1 MTGKARKHLLLAVKF
16 VVAAALLGWVF
27 RQVSWQGLS
36 ATMKQAN
43 IPLLLCALGGF
54 LVALGIVGV
63 RWWFLLRM
71 QDISIGLWEAVRL
84 TFLGQFFNAVVPG
97 VVGGDLFKAYYA
109 AKHTLHK
116 GAALMT
122 VFVDRLIGL
131 AELALLACAMMAG
144 VLSAGLA
151 EFDDMV
157 RPAVAAG
164 VALAAVV
171 ALMVLLFS
179 PRLQRA
185 LHLHKIFRRLAMGHH
200 AESAALAA
208 RRFSRGIGG
217 LIKAL
222 AITLAAHALW
232 IFSICLAGRS
242 LSLNIAWYEY
252 FVFVPLIYIVGS
264 VPVTPGG
271 VGLIE
276 AMYKLFFVGA
286 AVGGDQ
292 VVALALVVR
301 LLDIVRG
308 LPGALVV
315 ITGPK
320 LPRRDDLQAELDLHT
335 DDAQPQRPGR
345 SPAAAPDEHGR
356 GGGRP

>member
-1 MTGKARKHLLLAVKF
+1 MTGKARKHLLLAAKF

-27 RQVSWQGLS
+27 RQVSWRGLS
-36 ATMKQAN
+36 ATMAHAD

-54 LVALGIVGV
+54 LVALGVVGV
-63 RWWFLLRM
+63 RWWLLLRM
-71 QDISIGLWEAVRL
+71 QDISIGLWEVLRL

-109 AKHTLHK
+109 AKHTPHK

-131 AELALLACAMMAG
+131 AELALLACVMMAW

-151 EFDDMV
+151 GFDDMH
-157 RPAVAAG
+157 RPAAAAG

-171 ALMVLLFS
+171 VLMLVLFS
-179 PRLQRA
+179 PRVQRA
-185 LHLHKIFRRLAMGHH
+185 LYLHKIFRRLPIGHH

-208 RRFSRGIGG
+208 RRFSRRIGG

-222 AITLAAHALW
+222 AITLGAHVLW
-232 IFSICLAGRS
+232 IFSICLVGRS
-242 LSLNIAWYEY
+242 LSLDIAWYEY
-252 FVFVPLIYIVGS
+252 FVFIPLIYIVGA

-271 VGLIE
+271 VGLVE
-276 AMYKLFFVGA
+276 AMYQLFFIGA
-286 AVGGDQ
+286 AVGGSQ
-292 VVALALVVR
+292 VVALALTVR

-320 LPRRDDLQAELDLHT
+320 LPRRRDLQAELDLQG
-335 DDAQPQRPGR
+335 DDTQP
-345 SPAAAPDEHGR
+345 
-356 GGGRP
+356 